1 MILRKIYQRFW
12 NVAGAVS
19 IRAKI
24 LGIILGLV
32 ALLGMSVT
40 IQARYAL
47 TATMTAQLE
56 EQSVSVS
63 RDLAARSTDPILLN
77 DLLGLH
83 DLLDETTTNNP
94 NIRYAFLVDARG
106 QVIAHT
112 FDGGFPLDLIS
123 INSVQSGEHH
133 HTALIQTDEGLVWDT
148 AVPILDG
155 KVGTARI
162 GLSDASMRAALSTLT
177 AQLLL
182 TILLV
187 SLTGILVAVFLTW
200 ILTRPII
207 SLAHATQVVAQGDFS
222 PRVPRWANDEIGDL
236 AEAFN
241 QMTEQLARTDEL
253 RKERESLRRQLLE
266 KVITTQED
274 ERRRIARELHDST
287 SQNLTSL
294 ILGLRMMEA
303 HCAQCTAQTKA
314 TELRQVASKTLDE
327 VHDLSMRL
335 RPRVLDDLGLAAAL
349 ERLVS
354 EWQARYKIP
363 VDVVIQLAER
373 LPGEVETAIYRIV
386 QETLTNIVRHAQAR
400 SASILVERHGNFVR
414 AIVEDDGVGFDIN
427 TNHGESHLGL
437 MGIRERAELLSGT
450 LTIESSSEQG
460 TSIFIE
466 IPLHSEK
473 MVVAS

>member
-1 MILRKIYQRFW
+1 
-12 NVAGAVS
+12 
-19 IRAKI
+19 
-24 LGIILGLV
+24 
-32 ALLGMSVT
+32 
-40 IQARYAL
+40 
-47 TATMTAQLE
+47 
-56 EQSVSVS
+56 
-63 RDLAARSTDPILLN
+63 
-77 DLLGLH
+77 
-83 DLLDETTTNNP
+83 
-94 NIRYAFLVDARG
+94 
-106 QVIAHT
+106 
-112 FDGGFPLDLIS
+112 
-123 INSVQSGEHH
+123 
-133 HTALIQTDEGLVWDT
+133 
-148 AVPILDG
+148 
-155 KVGTARI
+155 
-162 GLSDASMRAALSTLT
+162 
-177 AQLLL
+177 
-182 TILLV
+182 
-187 SLTGILVAVFLTW
+187 
-200 ILTRPII
+200 
-207 SLAHATQVVAQGDFS
+207 
-222 PRVPRWANDEIGDL
+222 
-236 AEAFN
+236 
-241 QMTEQLARTDEL
+241 
-253 RKERESLRRQLLE
+253 
-266 KVITTQED
+266 
-274 ERRRIARELHDST
+274 
-287 SQNLTSL
+287 
-294 ILGLRMMEA
+294 MMEA

-473 MVVAS
+473 MAVAS